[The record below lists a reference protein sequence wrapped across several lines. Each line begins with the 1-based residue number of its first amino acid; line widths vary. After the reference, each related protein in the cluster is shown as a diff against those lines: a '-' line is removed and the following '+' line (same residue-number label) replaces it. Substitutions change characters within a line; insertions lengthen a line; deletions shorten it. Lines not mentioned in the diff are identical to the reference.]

1 MSYVKSVSGSD
12 YRFLVRGVMLYHT
25 CPWLNLLNGPLMF
38 KRRYVTLL
46 PLFVLLAACSSKPKP
61 TETDTTT
68 GTPSGGFLLE
78 PQHNVMQMGGDFA
91 NNPNAQQFIDK
102 MVNKHGFDRQQLQ
115 EILSQAKRLDSVLRL
130 MDNQAPTTSV
140 KPPSGPNGAW
150 LRYRKKFI
158 TPDNVQNGVVFWNQY
173 EDALNRAWQVYG
185 VPPEI
190 IVGIIGVETRWGRVM
205 GKTRIL
211 DALATLSF
219 NYPRRAEYFSGEL
232 ETFLLMARDEQDD
245 PLNLKGSFAGAMGYG
260 QFMPSSYKQYAVD
273 FSGDGHINLWDP
285 VDAIGSV
292 ANYFKAHGWVKGDQ
306 VAVMANGQA
315 PGLPN
320 GFKTK
325 YSISQ
330 LAAAGLTPQQPLG
343 NHQQASLLRL
353 DVGTGYQY
361 WYGLPNFYTITR
373 YNHSTHYAMAVWQL
387 GQAVALARSEPV
399 CGGGRNSV
407 CTEDY
412 SGGLVTGEGFQIS

>member
-61 TETDTTT
+61 TETETTT

-320 GFKTK
+320 GFKTR

-373 YNHSTHYAMAVWQL
+373 YNHSTHYAMAVRQL
-387 GQAVALARSEPV
+387 GQAVALARV
-399 CGGGRNSV
+399 
-407 CTEDY
+407 
-412 SGGLVTGEGFQIS
+412 Q

>member
-260 QFMPSSYKQYAVD
+260 QFMPSSYKQFAVD

-315 PGLPN
+315 PGLTN

-387 GQAVALARSEPV
+387 GQAVALARV
-399 CGGGRNSV
+399 
-407 CTEDY
+407 
-412 SGGLVTGEGFQIS
+412 Q

>member
-91 NNPNAQQFIDK
+91 NNPNAQQFIDR

-115 EILSQAKRLDSVLRL
+115 EIISQAKRLDSVLRL

-387 GQAVALARSEPV
+387 GQAVALARV
-399 CGGGRNSV
+399 
-407 CTEDY
+407 
-412 SGGLVTGEGFQIS
+412 Q

>member
-1 MSYVKSVSGSD
+1 
-12 YRFLVRGVMLYHT
+12 
-25 CPWLNLLNGPLMF
+25 MF

-325 YSISQ
+325 YNISQ

-387 GQAVALARSEPV
+387 GQAVALARV
-399 CGGGRNSV
+399 
-407 CTEDY
+407 
-412 SGGLVTGEGFQIS
+412 Q

>member
-158 TPDNVQNGVVFWNQY
+158 TPDNVQNGVVFWNQH

-320 GFKTK
+320 GFKTR

-330 LAAAGLTPQQPLG
+330 LATAGLTPQQPLG

-387 GQAVALARSEPV
+387 GQAVALARV
-399 CGGGRNSV
+399 
-407 CTEDY
+407 
-412 SGGLVTGEGFQIS
+412 Q

>member
-46 PLFVLLAACSSKPKP
+46 PLFVLLAACSSKPNP
-61 TETDTTT
+61 TETETTT

-306 VAVMANGQA
+306 VAIMANGQA

-387 GQAVALARSEPV
+387 GQAVALARV
-399 CGGGRNSV
+399 
-407 CTEDY
+407 
-412 SGGLVTGEGFQIS
+412 Q

>member
-61 TETDTTT
+61 TETETTT

-245 PLNLKGSFAGAMGYG
+245 PLNLKGSFAGAMGCG

-320 GFKTK
+320 GFKTR

-387 GQAVALARSEPV
+387 GQAVALARV
-399 CGGGRNSV
+399 
-407 CTEDY
+407 
-412 SGGLVTGEGFQIS
+412 Q

>member
-1 MSYVKSVSGSD
+1 
-12 YRFLVRGVMLYHT
+12 MLYHT
-25 CPWLNLLNGPLMF
+25 SPRLNLFNGCLMF
-38 KRRYVTLL
+38 KRRYVALL

-61 TETDTTT
+61 SETQTTT

-78 PQHNVMQMGGDFA
+78 PQHNVMLTGGDFA
-91 NNPNAQQFIDK
+91 NNPNAQQFIEK

-130 MDNQAPTTSV
+130 MDRQAPTTQ
-140 KPPSGPNGAW
+140 PPAGPNGAW
-150 LRYRKKFI
+150 LRYRKQFI
-158 TPDNVQNGVVFWNQY
+158 TPDNVQNGVAFWNQY

-232 ETFLLMARDEQDD
+232 ETFLLMARDESDD
-245 PLNLKGSFAGAMGYG
+245 PLDLKGSFAGAMGYG
-260 QFMPSSYKQYAVD
+260 QFMPSSYKEYAVD
-273 FSGDGHINLWDP
+273 FNGDGHINLWDP

-292 ANYFKAHGWVKGDQ
+292 ANYFKGHGWVKGDM
-306 VAVMANGQA
+306 VAVPANGQA
-315 PGLPN
+315 PGLAN
-320 GFKTK
+320 GFKTQ

-330 LAAAGLTPQQPLG
+330 LAAAGLTPQQSLG

-353 DVGTGYQY
+353 DIGTGYQY

-387 GQAVALARSEPV
+387 GQAVALARV
-399 CGGGRNSV
+399 
-407 CTEDY
+407 
-412 SGGLVTGEGFQIS
+412 Q

>member
-61 TETDTTT
+61 TETETTT

-292 ANYFKAHGWVKGDQ
+292 ANYFKSHGWVKGDQ
-306 VAVMANGQA
+306 VAVMANGQDQ
-315 PGLPN
+315 GLPN
-320 GFKTK
+320 GFKTR

-387 GQAVALARSEPV
+387 GQAVALARV
-399 CGGGRNSV
+399 
-407 CTEDY
+407 
-412 SGGLVTGEGFQIS
+412 Q

>member
-1 MSYVKSVSGSD
+1 MSYVKSVSGGD

-61 TETDTTT
+61 TETETTT

-387 GQAVALARSEPV
+387 GQAVALARV
-399 CGGGRNSV
+399 
-407 CTEDY
+407 
-412 SGGLVTGEGFQIS
+412 Q

>member
-91 NNPNAQQFIDK
+91 NNPNAQQFIDR

-190 IVGIIGVETRWGRVM
+190 IVGIIGVETRWGCVM

-387 GQAVALARSEPV
+387 GQAVALARV
-399 CGGGRNSV
+399 
-407 CTEDY
+407 
-412 SGGLVTGEGFQIS
+412 Q

>member
-12 YRFLVRGVMLYHT
+12 YRFLVRGGMLYHT

-46 PLFVLLAACSSKPKP
+46 PLFVLLAACSSKPKA
-61 TETDTTT
+61 TETETTT

-387 GQAVALARSEPV
+387 GQAVALARV
-399 CGGGRNSV
+399 
-407 CTEDY
+407 
-412 SGGLVTGEGFQIS
+412 Q

>member
-91 NNPNAQQFIDK
+91 NNPNAQQFIDR

-330 LAAAGLTPQQPLG
+330 LAVAGLTPQQPLG

-361 WYGLPNFYTITR
+361 WYGLPNFYSITR

-387 GQAVALARSEPV
+387 GQAVALARV
-399 CGGGRNSV
+399 
-407 CTEDY
+407 
-412 SGGLVTGEGFQIS
+412 Q

>member
-1 MSYVKSVSGSD
+1 
-12 YRFLVRGVMLYHT
+12 YRFLVRGGMLYHT

-46 PLFVLLAACSSKPKP
+46 PLFMLLAACSSKPKP
-61 TETDTTT
+61 TETETTT

-320 GFKTK
+320 GFKTR

-387 GQAVALARSEPV
+387 GQAVALARV
-399 CGGGRNSV
+399 
-407 CTEDY
+407 
-412 SGGLVTGEGFQIS
+412 Q

>member
-102 MVNKHGFDRQQLQ
+102 MVNKHGFDRLQLQ

-387 GQAVALARSEPV
+387 GQAVALARV
-399 CGGGRNSV
+399 
-407 CTEDY
+407 
-412 SGGLVTGEGFQIS
+412 Q

>member
-325 YSISQ
+325 SSISQ

-387 GQAVALARSEPV
+387 GQAVALARV
-399 CGGGRNSV
+399 
-407 CTEDY
+407 
-412 SGGLVTGEGFQIS
+412 Q

>member
-78 PQHNVMQMGGDFA
+78 PQHKVMQMGGDFA

-387 GQAVALARSEPV
+387 GQAVALARV
-399 CGGGRNSV
+399 
-407 CTEDY
+407 
-412 SGGLVTGEGFQIS
+412 Q

>member
-173 EDALNRAWQVYG
+173 EDALNRAWQVYS

-387 GQAVALARSEPV
+387 GQAVALARV
-399 CGGGRNSV
+399 
-407 CTEDY
+407 
-412 SGGLVTGEGFQIS
+412 Q

>member
-373 YNHSTHYAMAVWQL
+373 YNQSTHYAMAVWQL
-387 GQAVALARSEPV
+387 GQAVALARV
-399 CGGGRNSV
+399 
-407 CTEDY
+407 
-412 SGGLVTGEGFQIS
+412 Q

>member
-61 TETDTTT
+61 TETETTT

-150 LRYRKKFI
+150 LRYCKKFI

-320 GFKTK
+320 GFKTR

-387 GQAVALARSEPV
+387 GQAVALARV
-399 CGGGRNSV
+399 
-407 CTEDY
+407 
-412 SGGLVTGEGFQIS
+412 Q

>member
-61 TETDTTT
+61 TETETTT

-373 YNHSTHYAMAVWQL
+373 YNHSTQYAMAVWQL
-387 GQAVALARSEPV
+387 GQAVALARV
-399 CGGGRNSV
+399 
-407 CTEDY
+407 
-412 SGGLVTGEGFQIS
+412 Q

>member
-61 TETDTTT
+61 TETETTT

-190 IVGIIGVETRWGRVM
+190 IAGIIGVETRWGRVM

-387 GQAVALARSEPV
+387 GQAVALARV
-399 CGGGRNSV
+399 
-407 CTEDY
+407 
-412 SGGLVTGEGFQIS
+412 Q

>member
-150 LRYRKKFI
+150 LRYCKKFI

-387 GQAVALARSEPV
+387 GQAVALARV
-399 CGGGRNSV
+399 
-407 CTEDY
+407 
-412 SGGLVTGEGFQIS
+412 Q

>member
-273 FSGDGHINLWDP
+273 FSGDGHINLRDP

-387 GQAVALARSEPV
+387 GQAVALARV
-399 CGGGRNSV
+399 
-407 CTEDY
+407 
-412 SGGLVTGEGFQIS
+412 Q

>member
-91 NNPNAQQFIDK
+91 NNPNAQQFIDR

-353 DVGTGYQY
+353 DVGSGYQY

-387 GQAVALARSEPV
+387 GQAVALARV
-399 CGGGRNSV
+399 
-407 CTEDY
+407 
-412 SGGLVTGEGFQIS
+412 Q

>member
-78 PQHNVMQMGGDFA
+78 PRHNVMQMGGDFA

-387 GQAVALARSEPV
+387 GQAVALARV
-399 CGGGRNSV
+399 
-407 CTEDY
+407 
-412 SGGLVTGEGFQIS
+412 Q

>member
-61 TETDTTT
+61 TETETTT

-78 PQHNVMQMGGDFA
+78 PQHNVMQVGGDFA

-320 GFKTK
+320 GFKTR

-387 GQAVALARSEPV
+387 GQAVALARV
-399 CGGGRNSV
+399 
-407 CTEDY
+407 
-412 SGGLVTGEGFQIS
+412 Q

>member
-61 TETDTTT
+61 TETETTT

-91 NNPNAQQFIDK
+91 NNPNAQQFIDR

-320 GFKTK
+320 GFKTR

-361 WYGLPNFYTITR
+361 WYGLPNFYTITH

-387 GQAVALARSEPV
+387 GQAVALARV
-399 CGGGRNSV
+399 
-407 CTEDY
+407 
-412 SGGLVTGEGFQIS
+412 Q

>member
-61 TETDTTT
+61 TETETTT

-306 VAVMANGQA
+306 VAVMANGQT

-387 GQAVALARSEPV
+387 GQAVALARV
-399 CGGGRNSV
+399 
-407 CTEDY
+407 
-412 SGGLVTGEGFQIS
+412 Q

>member
-61 TETDTTT
+61 TETETTT

-91 NNPNAQQFIDK
+91 NNPNAQQFIDR

-140 KPPSGPNGAW
+140 KSPSGPNGAW

-320 GFKTK
+320 GFKTR

-387 GQAVALARSEPV
+387 GQAVALARV
-399 CGGGRNSV
+399 
-407 CTEDY
+407 
-412 SGGLVTGEGFQIS
+412 Q

>member
-61 TETDTTT
+61 TETDTTI

-91 NNPNAQQFIDK
+91 NNPNAQQFIDR

-387 GQAVALARSEPV
+387 GQAVALARV
-399 CGGGRNSV
+399 
-407 CTEDY
+407 
-412 SGGLVTGEGFQIS
+412 Q

>member
-12 YRFLVRGVMLYHT
+12 YRFLVRGGMLYHT
-25 CPWLNLLNGPLMF
+25 CPWLNLLHGPLMF

-46 PLFVLLAACSSKPKP
+46 PLFMLLAACSSKPKP
-61 TETDTTT
+61 TETETTT

-320 GFKTK
+320 GFKTR

-387 GQAVALARSEPV
+387 GQAVALARV
-399 CGGGRNSV
+399 
-407 CTEDY
+407 
-412 SGGLVTGEGFQIS
+412 Q